1 MQHVVLL
8 LLLVLVSHLFLII
21 ESSGV
26 AVGWCR
32 LVAAEGWA
40 PHVLLMGHRGSP
52 HHSSHSGRCS
62 VLWGCHNV
70 CTDPHPPSSPSIMRW
85 CLSVPSPVWQH
96 CGPSPEPILGQ
107 CWQWAAELSPFVPN
121 LSDCL
126 TCIPLPTG
134 GDVMRHFPG

>member
-70 CTDPHPPSSPSIMRW
+70 CTDPLPLPASCGGV
-85 CLSVPSPVWQH
+85 CLSPALSGSTVAHPQNPSWGSAGSGLQSCLHLFQTSLTVSLASRFP
-96 CGPSPEPILGQ
+96 LG
-107 CWQWAAELSPFVPN
+107 E
-121 LSDCL
+121 
-126 TCIPLPTG
+126 
-134 GDVMRHFPG
+134 M